1 MCMIA
6 CIIVYVCLLACMH
19 MYSIATYVF
28 YCFHTGGAME
38 MILTGGIVV
47 KDNDGQS
54 QWYTIL
60 GYLFLLGNT
69 LCMVRCA
76 M

>member
-1 MCMIA
+1 MKFNMRMVAHA
-6 CIIVYVCLLACMH
+6 CTH
-19 MYSIATYVF
+19 MYII
-28 YCFHTGGAME
+28 GGAVE

-47 KDNDGQS
+47 SDDKRS
-54 QWYTIL
+54 QWYTLL

-69 LCMVRCA
+69 LCMVRLVVGGLCLI